1 MTVPGEAFPKVG
13 KKVYARMNGKYK
25 VLIGLGNDE
34 IGYIVPSDSGNPKG
48 YKESMSLGR
57 ETEPLLLEALGRLL
71 KGF

>member
-1 MTVPGEAFPKVG
+1 MFPKVG

-25 VLIGLGNDE
+25 VLVSLGNDE
-34 IGYIVPSDSGNPKG
+34 IGTIGPRDSWNPKG
-48 YKESMSLGR
+48 YEEFMSLGR